1 MVGERRVGMSVTDD
15 VHDVVRIDS
24 DTGELVVQTPHSDVF
39 NSTLNVTAR
48 CFSEW
53 VRGTRESDSLAECI
67 QYTLSFFSLE
77 GLRFYLFPLRVQL
90 PWETAAEA
98 GVSSTASAASAD
110 EAPGGASLHVDADH
124 HHYADPY
131 YATGLD
137 LVFFFVFLSLIL
149 LICGATFGDFY
160 VQDAGE
166 GTEWRYRNGRYLKV
180 AAPAAAAA
188 SLPPP
193 VAPPRPSRQ
202 EFDL

>member
-1 MVGERRVGMSVTDD
+1 MSVADD
-15 VHDVVRIDS
+15 VRGVIRIDS
-24 DTGELVVQTPHSDVF
+24 DTGEFILQTPSSGVF

-53 VRGTRESDSLAECI
+53 ARGTRESNSLAECI

-77 GLRFYLFPLRVQL
+77 RVRFYLFPLRVQL
-90 PWETAAEA
+90 PWETAEEA
-98 GVSSTASAASAD
+98 GVSAAASAASAG

-124 HHYADPY
+124 HHHSTDPY

-160 VQDAGE
+160 MQDVGGE
-166 GTEWRYRNGRYLKV
+166 GTEWRYRNGRYVRV
-180 AAPAAAAA
+180 AVEPPPAAAAAAA